1 MSVGIGV
8 IGAGVMGSDHAR
20 LIATQV
26 QGAHLVAV
34 ADQDGTRARA
44 AADPYDARHSADGH
58 AVIADRDVEAVLVA
72 APDDT
77 HAEYVLECLAR
88 GKPVLCEK
96 PLAPTA
102 AEALPVIGAEAAGG
116 KHLIRVGF
124 MRRFDPAYTAM
135 KMTLREGSLGEAL
148 LFHAVHRNVS
158 APSWFTPANSITNAA
173 VHEFD
178 IVRWLFDE
186 EIAAV
191 TAVKPR
197 GKAGVMPNDPL
208 VLLVETE
215 RGALADVEVFINAA
229 YGYEIR
235 GELVCEQ
242 GTLELMRPEPLGM
255 RNAGKQSRA
264 YPPDWRGRFEDA
276 YRLELNAW
284 VANLGKKEAPGA
296 TAWDG
301 FVASAVAEAGVKSL
315 QSGAREAVVLPPK
328 PDFYT

>member
-26 QGAHLVAV
+26 QGAQLVAV
-34 ADQDGTRARA
+34 ADQDGARARA
-44 AADPYDARHSADGH
+44 AADRFGARHSADGH
-58 AVIADRDVEAVLVA
+58 AVIGDRDVEAVVVA

-116 KHLIRVGF
+116 EHLIRVGF
-124 MRRFDPAYTAM
+124 MRRFDPAYVAM
-135 KMTLREGSLGEAL
+135 KKTLREGSLGEAL
-148 LFHAVHRNVS
+148 LFHAAHRNVA
-158 APSWFTPANSITNAA
+158 APSWFTPANSITNSA

-178 IVRWLFDE
+178 IIRFLFDE

-191 TAVKPR
+191 TALKSR
-197 GKAGVMPNDPL
+197 GKAGVMENDPL
-208 VLLVETE
+208 MLLVETE
-215 RGALADVEVFINAA
+215 SGALADVEIFINAA
-229 YGYEIR
+229 YGYDIR
-235 GELVCEQ
+235 GELVCEH
-242 GTLELMRPEPLGM
+242 GTLDLLRPEPLET
-255 RNAGKQSRA
+255 RSAGKLSRA
-264 YPPDWRGRFEDA
+264 FPPDWRSRFEDA

-284 VANLGKKEAPGA
+284 VANLGRKEAPGA

-315 QSGAREAVVLPPK
+315 RSGAREAVELPPK
-328 PDFYT
+328 PVFYG